1 MSLELVASNISKSYS
16 SDTILKDCS
25 FTFDSSGIYA
35 LMGPNGCGK
44 STFLRIC
51 ALLESPDSG
60 DITFYSEGKPV
71 IKDISLMRRITLL
84 LPKIGVF
91 NTTVFKNV
99 AYGLRI
105 RDLQQ
110 GDTVPRVEKAL
121 DFVGLLQKKNQKALT
136 LSTGETKR
144 LGIARALV
152 IEPEIFFLDEP
163 TASVDQKNTEI
174 IEEIILGMKK
184 ETRSTV
190 IVTTHDMSQAER
202 IGDKILAM
210 KNGKIVE
217 NGRYPFCS

>member
-1 MSLELVASNISKSYS
+1 MSLELVVSNISKKYS
-16 SDTILKDCS
+16 SDAVLKNCS
-25 FTFDSSGIYA
+25 FTFNSSGIYA

-44 STFLRIC
+44 STLLRIC

-60 DITFYSEGKPV
+60 DINFHSDGKPV
-71 IKDISLMRRITLL
+71 IKDISLMRRITIL

-105 RDLQQ
+105 RNLEQ
-110 GDTVPRVEKAL
+110 GDTVSRVEKAL

-163 TASVDQKNTEI
+163 TASVDQKNTGI
-174 IEEIILGMKK
+174 IDGIIQKLKRDS
-184 ETRSTV
+184 RST
-190 IVTTHDMSQAER
+190 IIIATHDTSQAER
-202 IGDKILAM
+202 LADKLLFM
-210 KNGKIVE
+210 NNGQITE
-217 NGRYPFCS
+217 ST

>member
-1 MSLELVASNISKSYS
+1 MSLELVVSNISKSYS
-16 SDTILKDCS
+16 SDAVLKNCS
-25 FTFDSSGIYA
+25 FTFNSSGIYA
-35 LMGPNGCGK
+35 LMGPNGSGK

-51 ALLESPDSG
+51 ALLEAPDSG
-60 DITFYSEGKPV
+60 DINFYSEGKPV

-99 AYGLRI
+99 VYGLNI
-105 RDLQQ
+105 RNLQKN
-110 GDTVPRVEKAL
+110 DITSRAENAL

-136 LSTGETKR
+136 LSSGETKR

-174 IEEIILGMKK
+174 IEEIIQKLKK
-184 ETRSTV
+184 EGRSTIV
-190 IVTTHDMSQAER
+190 ITTHDTAQAER
-202 IGDKILAM
+202 LADKLLFI
-210 KNGKIVE
+210 KHGQIS
-217 NGRYPFCS
+217 GST